1 MTSIQNKNKMYS
13 KFFKSKGQERKDLLH
28 QQLKIYRNLLSN
40 LTKKCK
46 ENYYEEFAKKKKQ
59 FS

>member
-13 KFFKSKGQERKDLLH
+13 KFFKLKGQERKELVH
-28 QQLKIYRNLLSN
+28 QQLKIYRNFVSN

-46 ENYYEEFAKKKKQ
+46 ENYYEEFFKKKKQ
-59 FS
+59 FN